1 MQNKDKNPPILLEI
15 LCCLLPCLRS
25 YQSPSVRLSHNVCQS
40 MVSSGGWGGVRVVY
54 IEPWCLG
61 DQICC
66 GHGAECYPTSA
77 HCYVAGQEAWSVHS
91 RYASGH
97 NITTLDVLCITRA
110 EATSKL
116 SGFVLLLHLF
126 LFV

>member
-1 MQNKDKNPPILLEI
+1 M
-15 LCCLLPCLRS
+15 LLPCLRS
-25 YQSPSVRLSHNVCQS
+25 YPSPSVRLSHNVCQS
-40 MVSSGGWGGVRVVY
+40 MVSSGGWGGAGVFY
-54 IEPWCLG
+54 IEPSGVLG

-77 HCYVAGQEAWSVHS
+77 DCYEAGQVACGHSS

-97 NITTLDVLCITRA
+97 NITTLDVLCITQA

-116 SGFVLLLHLF
+116 SGFGLLLHLF